1 MHIRLL
7 DRYIFREVFFTFLF
21 GIAAFTTVFVGSGTL
36 FRIAQ
41 YMTEYGAS
49 LTSCIKIFVLSLPG
63 AIIWTFPM
71 SMLLGTLLAFG
82 RLSGSSEITA
92 MKSCGVSFWRI
103 AAPGLI
109 LGLIVSFFA
118 VWFNEYIVPWSNEA
132 YTRVLNYE
140 IRGNTAPKS
149 QDHII
154 LKDIKGG
161 VINRLIYAR
170 RYDASKEQMQNITMQ
185 LFENGKVS
193 HVENAEYAEWKD
205 GTWTMHQ
212 GVIYDIPKEEGA
224 AQHLMHFDTQLLPI
238 NDSPRQIV
246 RSQKRPEEM
255 TIRELRETIKLL
267 KGQFVNSRKMEAEFH
282 QRFTVPF
289 ASFIF
294 ALVGIPLGLQ
304 PNRASSSRGFAL
316 SIVIIF
322 IYYSFMTMGSA
333 FAQGGTMPAM
343 LAVWIPNIVGLVAG
357 IYLMWKASR

>member
-1 MHIRLL
+1 
-7 DRYIFREVFFTFLF
+7 
-21 GIAAFTTVFVGSGTL
+21 
-36 FRIAQ
+36 
-41 YMTEYGAS
+41 
-49 LTSCIKIFVLSLPG
+49 
-63 AIIWTFPM
+63 
-71 SMLLGTLLAFG
+71 
-82 RLSGSSEITA
+82 
-92 MKSCGVSFWRI
+92 
-103 AAPGLI
+103 
-109 LGLIVSFFA
+109 
-118 VWFNEYIVPWSNEA
+118 
-132 YTRVLNYE
+132 
-140 IRGNTAPKS
+140 
-149 QDHII
+149 
-154 LKDIKGG
+154 
-161 VINRLIYAR
+161 
-170 RYDASKEQMQNITMQ
+170 MQNITMQ

-193 HVENAEYAEWKD
+193 HVENAEYAEWKN

-238 NDSPRQIV
+238 NDIPRQIV

-322 IYYSFMTMGSA
+322 IYYSLMTMGGA
-333 FAQGGTMPAM
+333 FAQGGTLPAM
-343 LAVWIPNIVGLVAG
+343 FAVWIPNIVGLIAG
-357 IYLMWKASR
+357 VYLMWKASR